1 MREPSGHRCGSIVR
15 EWEPD
20 IYLPV
25 WKGGTVECEMCCWQW
40 VAVYHMDSE
49 MLECPKCGE
58 MAYFIEV

>member
-1 MREPSGHRCGSIVR
+1 MATVARRGS
-15 EWEPD
+15 
-20 IYLPV
+20 
-25 WKGGTVECEMCCWQW
+25 VECEMCCWQW